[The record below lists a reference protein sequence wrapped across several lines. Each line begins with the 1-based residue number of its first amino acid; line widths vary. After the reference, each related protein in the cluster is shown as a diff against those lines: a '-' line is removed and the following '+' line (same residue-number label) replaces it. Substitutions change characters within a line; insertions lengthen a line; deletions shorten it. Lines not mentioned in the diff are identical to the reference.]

1 MNCTDFRGFTPL
13 FWATRSSSTVNI
25 ITLIDHGADV
35 NHVAENDFLPDLDSH
50 VYKKTP
56 LFRARTYDTIKL
68 LLLMG
73 ADPTHKASKN
83 IIRNDCMPN
92 DVGPRGPKF
101 SFSSL
106 FSVGSN
112 PNNSESNNDENNTA
126 LSLENLQN
134 TNENADSLE
143 NNNEDPQI
151 SAIEHLMQFHPDC
164 TRAILD
170 ASLSKQ
176 DDDVVMDF
184 RVFEDDKNE
193 MSVFLA
199 AEKNHRGDLLLHPL
213 MQIFLSLKWDTVKIL
228 FWAKILFQLI
238 LVAILTTIGVKYVDT
253 TNCIE
258 IKKGFS
264 GCYSSTYK
272 YNSDFKDGIGTIIC
286 HLENENNSALFIPIS
301 SKINTTEP
309 CFNIIDTV
317 QEKKFDTIK
326 TPRNNCSI
334 DGRDVTLNGHFNGQ
348 CVKNRLKVI
357 DEWYNSITDGTKLNV
372 TYEALGLSL
381 ANDWRGDWKNHVAV
395 ILIILVLIKEIC
407 EFALNGL
414 RGLKIYF
421 QNLQNWIQCIL
432 ICMSVMFYSYCETD
446 LDKATHAA
454 AWMVFLAWIDLTL
467 YVGKIDILGEY
478 IYMSVIVSKT
488 IFWCLFIYV
497 PSYMAFTFGFYILLK
512 SNEAFRSYTATFI
525 RILAM
530 QAGELDF
537 KEDFDFHHVAE
548 KGGLNYSV
556 QMLFVFF
563 LICISLIVMNLL
575 LAVTVNKTEN
585 LATKSK
591 KMRAAS
597 RIKDAVETIDNKHLA
612 NCCSCFKSLRE
623 PILPKCKKDNNYFV
637 SIKSFKGYQKSI
649 LNKIKK
655 FFNRAQ
661 LKEIYIFED
670 GKSDKKATGLH
681 ISDKLFK
688 EAIKFVMDKHL
699 KDIEFWKNI
708 SSLREKSKSE
718 LQALQHHPKVAK
730 KENMENQTLLPD
742 LSQTVSDIKLEQS
755 KTTQTLSDIKLEQS
769 QQNQTNKALLEEL
782 KLLKS
787 LLLEAKQN
795 TE

>member
-1 MNCTDFRGFTPL
+1 MNCTDNRGFTPL

-35 NHVAENDFLPDLDSH
+35 NHMAEHDFLPIDGH

-73 ADPTHKASKN
+73 ADPTHKASKHEIKN
-83 IIRNDCMPN
+83 ECMPY
-92 DVGPRGPKF
+92 DLVEMVGPRGPNF
-101 SFSSL
+101 SFSSSL
-106 FSVGSN
+106 SLNCCHSTKTESTDED
-112 PNNSESNNDENNTA
+112 NNVTTIGLDN
-126 LSLENLQN
+126 LENL
-134 TNENADSLE
+134 NEN
-143 NNNEDPQI
+143 EDVTEPQI

-164 TRAILD
+164 PTAILD

-184 RVFEDDKNE
+184 RVFEGETNE

-199 AEKNHRGDLLLHPL
+199 AEKNRRGDLLLHPL
-213 MQIFLSLKWDTVKIL
+213 MQIFLSLKWDTVKKL
-228 FWAKILFQLI
+228 FWAKIVFQIL
-238 LVAILTTIGVKYVDT
+238 LVAILTSIGVKYVDT
-253 TNCIE
+253 TNCRE
-258 IKKGFS
+258 YNKDYS
-264 GCYSSTYK
+264 GCYSSTYQ
-272 YNSDFKDGIGTIIC
+272 YNDDFKDGIGTIIC
-286 HLENENNSALFIPIS
+286 HLTETNYSVLFYQS
-301 SKINTTEP
+301 SSILQINTSDCFSKNITE
-309 CFNIIDTV
+309 DSK
-317 QEKKFDTIK
+317 EKIFLTTMI
-326 TPRNNCSI
+326 PSGQNCSI
-334 DGRDVTLNGHFNGQ
+334 DERVVISKGSKKIRCEKNRLTVKEQNHNGTKLGMIYDTLGLSITDDWKYDWKNWIAVIFIGLVLLKEIVELTLNG
-348 CVKNRLKVI
+348 K
-357 DEWYNSITDGTKLNV
+357 
-372 TYEALGLSL
+372 
-381 ANDWRGDWKNHVAV
+381 RG
-395 ILIILVLIKEIC
+395 
-407 EFALNGL
+407 F
-414 RGLKIYF
+414 KIYIKS
-421 QNLQNWIQCIL
+421 LQNWIQCLL
-432 ICMSVMFYSYCETD
+432 ICMSVVFYHYCEIN
-446 LDKATHAA
+446 LDTATHAA

-537 KEDFDFHHVAE
+537 KEDFDFHHVEE

-556 QMLFVFF
+556 QVMFVFF

-585 LATKSK
+585 LAEKSK

-597 RIKDAVETIDNKHLA
+597 RIKDVVETIDHKYLA
-612 NCCSCFKSLRE
+612 QCCNFFKSLGQ
-623 PILPKCKKDNNYFV
+623 PICCKKASLLNIHTSILPKCKKDNNYFV
-637 SIKSFKGYQKSI
+637 SIRTFKGYKNSI

-655 FFNRAQ
+655 FFNQAQ
-661 LKEIYIFED
+661 HKEIYIFED
-670 GKSDKKATGLH
+670 GKSEKQKTGLQ

-688 EAIKFVMDKHL
+688 EAIKFVMNKHL
-699 KDIEFWKNI
+699 RDIGFWKNI
-708 SSLREKSKSE
+708 SSLREKSKSQ
-718 LQALQHHPKVAK
+718 LQALQHHPNVAK
-730 KENMENQTLLPD
+730 KENVEQQTMLSE

-755 KTTQTLSDIKLEQS
+755 QTTKE
-769 QQNQTNKALLEEL
+769 LLEEL

-787 LLLEAKQN
+787 LLLETKQN